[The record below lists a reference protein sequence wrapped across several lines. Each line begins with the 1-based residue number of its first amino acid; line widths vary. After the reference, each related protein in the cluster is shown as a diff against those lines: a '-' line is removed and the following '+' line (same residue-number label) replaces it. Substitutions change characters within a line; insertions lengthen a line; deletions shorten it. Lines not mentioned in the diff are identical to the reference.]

1 MPKSNNKRKDGT
13 TKAGKPTPPNPPGTK
28 NTKKEDLVPKEISRE
43 EAEERAKYFYIH
55 CKDPENGEDMIIKT
69 SRKIT
74 RIIKDLMDTGIRHG
88 EAFLEQEIVIQGYSR
103 EVDQE
108 KSIINFKPY
117 MIAQGKVQD
126 VIGELG
132 KHMMRKE
139 EAVIHLRRF
148 LTNLM
153 DQSEL
158 VMASFDLVFE
168 NEREGVTMT
177 GETIMDPTPE
187 AVKDN
192 HFIVM
197 DNSLN
202 AHVSRLRE
210 FGEKQGVVYPEDQD
224 KVKNLVLPGDAS
236 FSVPLDKGLA
246 PN

>member
-1 MPKSNNKRKDGT
+1 MPKSNHKRKDGT
-13 TKAGKPTPPNPPGTK
+13 VKAGKKPAPNPAGTK
-28 NTKKEDLVPKEISRE
+28 KKGDMVPKEISRE
-43 EAEERAKYFYIH
+43 EAEERAKYFYIY
-55 CKDPENGEDMIIKT
+55 CKDPETQEDLIIKT

-74 RIIKDLMDTGIRHG
+74 RIIKDLMDTSIKHG
-88 EAFLEQEIVIQGYSR
+88 EAFMDQEIEIQGYSR

-108 KSIINFKPY
+108 KAIINFKPY
-117 MIAQGKVQD
+117 VVAKGKVQD
-126 VIGELG
+126 VIGNLG

-139 EAVIHLRRF
+139 DAVIHLRRF

-158 VMASFDLVFE
+158 SMASFDLVFD

-177 GETIMDPTPE
+177 GETVIDPTPGS
-187 AVKDN
+187 VKDG

-202 AHVSRLRE
+202 AHVTRLRE
-210 FGEKQGVVYPEDQD
+210 FGEEQGVKYPEDQD

-246 PN
+246 SG